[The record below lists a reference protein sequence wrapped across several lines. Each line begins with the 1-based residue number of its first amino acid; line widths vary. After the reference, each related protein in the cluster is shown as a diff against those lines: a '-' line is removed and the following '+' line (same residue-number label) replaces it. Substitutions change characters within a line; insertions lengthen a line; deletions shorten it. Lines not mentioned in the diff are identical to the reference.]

1 MRGLLFKE
9 VASLVGSV
17 SQWGLGWRRKR
28 GSGVKG
34 KAAQVAIYAVGL
46 QAPWSNMSWYFS
58 GGSVL
63 SCCHHE
69 QVVLS
74 YEIKKNMY
82 QQFWATCSTRHT
94 AKGCHFQSFPT
105 NISTNLPRS
114 ARCQT
119 RNFGIAQWMQN
130 GHWTQ
135 TGRAGDSFYFVS
147 QKLVVSLEWAQN
159 KIHNGLL
166 PNTIPSVFLP
176 TPPKCIFPV
185 TLLVLN

>member
-1 MRGLLFKE
+1 MRVGVEKE
-9 VASLVGSV
+9 ERVRCQRQGCSSCYLCRWASSPM
-17 SQWGLGWRRKR
+17 
-28 GSGVKG
+28 VKH
-34 KAAQVAIYAVGL
+34 VFC
-46 QAPWSNMSWYFS
+46 WYFS

-105 NISTNLPRS
+105 NIELAISTNLPRS

-159 KIHNGLL
+159 KTHNGLL
-166 PNTIPSVFLP
+166 PNTIPSVILP